1 MRIRSQLY
9 LSSLDCLMS
18 SRPKSLSLSL
28 GITGRAREE
37 RMEKGDGGKL
47 PKSATV
53 CR

>member
-9 LSSLDCLMS
+9 LSSLDCLTS
-18 SRPKSLSLSL
+18 TRPKSLSLSS
-28 GITGRAREE
+28 GITGKVRKK